1 MEGAGSKF
9 LLKVPRSFWSAG
21 TKWKVNSSWW
31 SWVKMGRSSK
41 DKRDIYYRLAKEE
54 GWRARSAFKLLQ
66 LNEDFNLFNGV
77 NRVVDLCAAPGSWS
91 QVLSRKLI
99 QERPENKNKV
109 KIVAVDLQAMAPLP
123 SVIQIQGDITKVRTF
138 YLTMK
143 LFRVNIISNFV
154 AILVAILPWLFNRK
168 SISTSPAV

>member
-1 MEGAGSKF
+1 
-9 LLKVPRSFWSAG
+9 
-21 TKWKVNSSWW
+21 
-31 SWVKMGRSSK
+31 MGRSSK

-66 LNEDFNLFNGV
+66 LNDDFNLFNGV

-99 QERPENKNKV
+99 QERPEDKDKV

-123 SVIQIQGDITKVRTF
+123 GVIQIQGDITKVRTF
-138 YLTMK
+138 
-143 LFRVNIISNFV
+143 LFNKRTIAMYSNSNFV
-154 AILVAILPWLFNRK
+154 AILVAIFPYMFANTARIRLF
-168 SISTSPAV
+168 SPKY